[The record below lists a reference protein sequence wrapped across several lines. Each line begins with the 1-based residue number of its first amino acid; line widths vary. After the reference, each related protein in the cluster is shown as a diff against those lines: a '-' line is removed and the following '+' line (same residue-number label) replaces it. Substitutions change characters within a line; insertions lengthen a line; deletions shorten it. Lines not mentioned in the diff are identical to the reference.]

1 MSGRAGQFVTQ
12 MEDYK
17 AFIPAELPPDNPPVE
32 IDLEMQSLLSEA
44 DRSLGKLDGITRV
57 LPNPDLFVLMYM
69 RHEAVLSSQ
78 IEGTQSSL
86 ENVLEYEAGRPEESE
101 EKERDV
107 QEVINYIEAMR
118 YGLDR
123 MEELPLSL
131 RLLREIHEILMQ
143 GVRGNQRE
151 PGQFRQSQNWVG
163 ASQLNIKD
171 AEYVPPPPQQMKKA
185 LYNLEEFIRTD
196 EAELRLPPLIQCGI
210 AHAQF
215 ETIHP
220 FLDGNG
226 RIGRLLI
233 VFILCCKN
241 IIQEPILYI
250 SHYMNANKLEY
261 YERLQKIRKAGD
273 WEGWLKFFLEGVS
286 KVSSAATETTEAIH
300 QLRKRDKER
309 ATEQIQSQY
318 ISPLHDYLFKNP
330 VLTINMA
337 KDYLNCSYPTAQ
349 NLITELVEMGLLE
362 EVGERKRNRLYRYNE
377 YMELFD
383 RLSIE

>member
-1 MSGRAGQFVTQ
+1 MSTRAGQFITQ

-17 AFIPAELPPDNPPVE
+17 AFIPAKVPPDNPPVE
-32 IDLEMQSLLSEA
+32 IDPEMQTLLSEA

-57 LPNPDLFVLMYM
+57 LPNPDFFVLMYM

-101 EKERDV
+101 EKKRDV
-107 QEVINYIEAMR
+107 QEVINYIEALR

-123 MEELPLSL
+123 IKELPLSL
-131 RLLREIHEILMQ
+131 RLIREIHEVLMQ
-143 GVRGNQRE
+143 GVRGKKKE
-151 PGQFRQSQNWVG
+151 PGQFRESQNWVG
-163 ASQLNIKD
+163 SSQLNIED
-171 AEYVPPPPQQMKKA
+171 AEYVPPPPQKMKEA
-185 LYNLEEFIRTD
+185 LYNLEEFIRAD
-196 EAELRLPPLIQCGI
+196 EDKLKLPPLIQCGI

-226 RIGRLLI
+226 RMGRLLI
-233 VFILCCKN
+233 VFILCHKN

-261 YERLQKIRKAGD
+261 YERLQKIRKEGD
-273 WEGWLKFFLEGVS
+273 WEGWLKFFLKGVS
-286 KVSSAATETTEAIH
+286 KVSDAATETTEAIH
-300 QLRKRDKER
+300 QLRKRDKKQV
-309 ATEQIQSQY
+309 AKHIQSQY

-337 KDYLNCSYPTAQ
+337 RDYLNCSYPTAQ
-349 NLITELVEMGLLE
+349 NLITQLVDMGLLE
-362 EVGERKRNRLYRYNE
+362 EVGERKRNRLYRYNK
-377 YMELFD
+377 YMELFN